1 MYLNQSKANI
11 LLIVNATDFTLIL
24 QWKEMLL
31 KSCASKGA
39 ESHSFLVRQDCGEK
53 ISVALGCLRRFILY
67 KICIAFYTQIN
78 YTGLAT
84 AS

>member
-1 MYLNQSKANI
+1 MYLNQSKVNI
-11 LLIVNATDFTLIL
+11 LLIVNAVDFTLISW
-24 QWKEMLL
+24 WKEMLL

-39 ESHSFLVRQDCGEK
+39 ESHSFLVREDCREK
-53 ISVALGCLRRFILY
+53 ISVALGCLY
-67 KICIAFYTQIN
+67 KICIVFYTQIN